1 MSLFALRGELTRR
14 QGLILGISGLGI
26 FLLAWWALAELM
38 SVQRPVI
45 EDFETHLPSTVVPDT
60 LGGRIINLDSLAR
73 ADSLRFANATEF
85 VKVYPLLPPPGR
97 VLQAFVPLIKEE
109 GLFPNAIRSIWLN
122 LQGYFWAVLI
132 AVPIGFIIGLFPLF
146 RGLFS
151 QQVDVLRYLP
161 LTALTGLFIIWF
173 GIEDQMKIAFLAF
186 GILVYLLPVVVQRI
200 REVDDVYLQTVF
212 TLGADAWQT
221 IRTVYFPAV
230 FSKLMEDVRVLT
242 AISWTYIIIAEL
254 LNRQGGIGALIYVKA
269 RQGQIDKVFAIL
281 ILIVLIGFLQDRL
294 FGYIDRRLFPHKY
307 YQVTREGEKEAEY
320 GILTILGVMA
330 AVIFAGIFWPAG
342 GALVGQLALLM
353 VVASVLIVLY
363 GEFKVLR
370 AQTNRK

>member
-1 MSLFALRGELTRR
+1 
-14 QGLILGISGLGI
+14 
-26 FLLAWWALAELM
+26 
-38 SVQRPVI
+38 
-45 EDFETHLPSTVVPDT
+45 
-60 LGGRIINLDSLAR
+60 
-73 ADSLRFANATEF
+73 
-85 VKVYPLLPPPGR
+85 
-97 VLQAFVPLIKEE
+97 
-109 GLFPNAIRSIWLN
+109 
-122 LQGYFWAVLI
+122 
-132 AVPIGFIIGLFPLF
+132 
-146 RGLFS
+146 
-151 QQVDVLRYLP
+151 
-161 LTALTGLFIIWF
+161 
-173 GIEDQMKIAFLAF
+173 
-186 GILVYLLPVVVQRI
+186 
-200 REVDDVYLQTVF
+200 
-212 TLGADAWQT
+212 
-221 IRTVYFPAV
+221 VYFPAV